1 MALPYQSRSR
11 SGRETSHSVGK
22 RALRRFLRHR
32 AAVGGALM
40 FSAIVLAVL
49 LGPLLL
55 RSGPNQI
62 HLLAINR
69 PPSPLHWLG
78 TDGVGRDILARLLA
92 GGRVSLMVGA
102 GATGIAL
109 LVGSCIGSL
118 AGVLGGWVDAALMR
132 LVDLAMTLPPIVLLL
147 VVASITGPG
156 ILTTTLV
163 IGLLSWPLL
172 ARLVRARFLEIREQ
186 DYVTAARGLGA
197 GTTRI
202 ILRHGLPNLI
212 DVLVVF
218 ASLQLA
224 NAILLEAGLSFIGL
238 GIPLPTASWGN
249 MINAARSVVVLQQY
263 PWQWL
268 PAGIALALTVLC
280 VNFVGDGLRDALD
293 PRSDL

>member
-1 MALPYQSRSR
+1 
-11 SGRETSHSVGK
+11 
-22 RALRRFLRHR
+22 
-32 AAVGGALM
+32 
-40 FSAIVLAVL
+40 
-49 LGPLLL
+49 
-55 RSGPNQI
+55 
-62 HLLAINR
+62 
-69 PPSPLHWLG
+69 
-78 TDGVGRDILARLLA
+78 
-92 GGRVSLMVGA
+92 MVGA